1 MWRIARDSKVLDLN
15 SSYSYLLL
23 SQQFSRTCAVA
34 EHDGQVVG
42 FASAYRLPDE
52 PHVLVLWQVAVDAS
66 ARGQGLA
73 KKMLKWILS
82 QDICRDIQMF
92 QTTVTPSNEP
102 STALFHALTRELNS
116 TLKISPYFG
125 EDLFPDAGHEAENLF
140 HIGPF
145 DTSVLRE
152 QS

>member
-23 SQQFSRTCAVA
+23 SKQFSRTCVVA

-42 FASAYRLPDE
+42 FATAYRLPDD
-52 PHVLVLWQVAVDAS
+52 PSVLFLWQVAVDAS

-73 KKMLKWILS
+73 LSLMKWLLS
-82 QDICRDIQMF
+82 QDVCRDVTAF
-92 QTTVTPSNEP
+92 ETTVTPSNAP
-102 STALFHALTRELNS
+102 STALFHALTRELQS
-116 TLKISPYFG
+116 SLDISPYFG
-125 EDLFPDAGHEAENLF
+125 EDDFPDAGHEAENLF

-145 DTSVLRE
+145 DVSVLGGR
-152 QS
+152 S